1 MKNDYELQNEF
12 VSARTR
18 FIQAHFTR
26 LNDMQKKAVLA
37 TEGPLLL
44 LAGAGS
50 GKTTVL
56 ISRIANLLQFGR
68 ASDTDEAPD
77 EITEEDVD
85 LLRRCAGHKND
96 PDYAA
101 ACELAAW
108 MPVKPWRIIAI
119 TFTNK
124 AAGELKERLETMLGP
139 QAADIWA
146 STFHSACV
154 RILRKEAERLGYPS
168 SFTIYD
174 TSDSQSVMKHI
185 LKDFN
190 VDDKMFPHRMVLN
203 EISRAKDAE
212 ITPEAYLSAANKT
225 GDIRKKKIGE
235 LYQEYW
241 RRLFSAGAM
250 DFDDLIYNTV
260 RVLDEFDDARDYWQ
274 QKFQYVL
281 IDEYQDTNHLQ
292 YRLAALLADCWGN
305 ICVVGDDDQS
315 IYKFRGATIEN
326 ILSFEEQYKNARTIR
341 LEQNYRSTGHVLNA
355 ANHVIAN
362 NEGRKGKTLWTN
374 AEQGDPLTMYVADNE
389 HGEAQFITKTI
400 LDARAGGANFR
411 DHAILYRM
419 NAQSNTLEYMF
430 KKNGIPYRIIGGTRF
445 FDRAEVKDVLAYL
458 CILQYPED
466 DLRLSRVINNPP
478 RGIGAKSI
486 QSAQEIAQDVGIS
499 LYQVLSRADEF
510 PALQRASARMR
521 QFVITMDELR
531 EASST
536 MAPDELYD
544 LLLEKTGYLRMLQEK
559 NTQEDTARAEN
570 VQELKTNIIN
580 YMKETEGA
588 TLSGFLDE
596 VALYTDIDNYDK
608 SADCVTM
615 MTMHAAKGLEFPTVF
630 IVGMEEGIFPG
641 TRVIGEPEEMEEERR
656 LCYVAITRAK
666 QKLYLTCAKQRMLFG
681 RTTANL
687 KSRFVEEIP
696 EEDLQIIE
704 PRPAQRT
711 GGFSDSYRSSGY
723 GTSGRSYPSS
733 RPQTRRPGFTPPS
746 TAKTQTAPVFSLGDK
761 VKHRAFGLGEITK
774 VSPMGGD
781 ALLEITFEG
790 VGLKRLMQ
798 RAAGQF
804 MTKVEE

>member
-1 MKNDYELQNEF
+1 MKNTIESEF
-12 VSARTR
+12 VSARRR
-18 FIQAHFTR
+18 FIRAHFPR
-26 LNDMQKKAVLA
+26 LNDMQQEAVLA

-56 ISRIANLLQFGR
+56 ISRIANLLQFGC
-68 ASDTDEAPD
+68 ASDTDETP
-77 EITEEDVD
+77 EHITQEDVD
-85 LLRRCAGHKND
+85 LLNRLAGQKND
-96 PDYAA
+96 PDYPT
-101 ACELAAW
+101 ACALAAW
-108 MPVKPWRIIAI
+108 KRVDPWRIIAI

-124 AAGELKERLETMLGP
+124 AAGEMKDRLEMQLGP
-139 QAADIWA
+139 AAADLWA

-154 RILRKEAERLGYPS
+154 RILRRDAERLGYPS

-174 TSDSQSVMKHI
+174 TTDSQSVMKHI

-190 VDDKMFPHRMVLN
+190 VDDKMFPHRMVLA
-203 EISRAKDAE
+203 EISRAKDAG
-212 ITPEAYLSAANKT
+212 ITPEQYLQQAAKS

-241 RRLFSAGAM
+241 KRLYSAGAM

-260 RVLDEFDDARDYWQ
+260 RLLDEFDDVRDYWQ
-274 QKFQYVL
+274 HKFRYVL

-292 YRLAALLADCWGN
+292 YRLAALLADGWGN

-362 NEGRKGKTLWTN
+362 NEGRKGKTLWTK
-374 AEQGDPLTMYVADNE
+374 AELGDPLTLFVADNE
-389 HGEAQFITKTI
+389 HSEAQFVAARI
-400 LDARAGGANFR
+400 LEARGAGANFR

-430 KKNGIPYRIIGGTRF
+430 KRNGIPYRIIGGTRF

-458 CILQYPED
+458 CVVQYPED
-466 DLRLSRVINNPP
+466 DLRLLRILNNPP
-478 RGIGAKSI
+478 RGIGAKSVEAAQQI
-486 QSAQEIAQDVGIS
+486 AQEIGAS
-499 LYQVLSRADEF
+499 LYNVLSRADEF
-510 PALQRASARMR
+510 PALQRAGTRMR
-521 QFVITMDELR
+521 QFVIQMDELR
-531 EASST
+531 EAAKT
-536 MAPDELYD
+536 MPPDELYD

-570 VQELKTNIIN
+570 VQELRTNIVN
-580 YMKETEGA
+580 YMQENEA
-588 TLSGFLDE
+588 ASLAGFLDE
-596 VALYTDIDNYDK
+596 VALYTDIDSYDR

-630 IVGMEEGIFPG
+630 LVGCEEGIFPG

-656 LCYVAITRAK
+656 LCYVALTRAK
-666 QKLYLTCAKQRMLFG
+666 TRLYLTCARQRMLFG

-687 KSRFVEEIP
+687 RSRFVDEIP
-696 EEDLQIIE
+696 EEDLQVID
-704 PRPAQRT
+704 PRPAPRP
-711 GGFSDSYRSSGY
+711 GSGFGDHRQ
-723 GTSGRSYPSS
+723 TPARPSA
-733 RPQTRRPGFTPPS
+733 PRRPSFTPPS
-746 TAKTQTAPVFSLGDK
+746 ASKPASEPSFRLGDR
-761 VKHRAFGLGEITK
+761 VRHRAFGLGEITK
-774 VSPMGGD
+774 VTPMGGD
-781 ALLEITFEG
+781 ALLEVTFEG
-790 VGLKRLMQ
+790 VGLKRLML
-798 RAAGQF
+798 RAAGRF
-804 MTKVEE
+804 MTKAED